1 MRVPGLVILCL
12 FMAAAGESSAAPRF
26 KHRFHVAPDEIRT
39 LDTRT
44 LAEMIVQR
52 VHRECD
58 LAGPPAAEGGPV
70 GDDSEIVMMVSPE
83 TVTSIS
89 KHGFLNQH
97 QTLTTQGVYTIPARF
112 EAEQQLAMIRLP
124 YSHKA
129 KELLPKYALLVVRR
143 PDFGVFPLPTRY
155 GSVAVVFKKK
165 VMKRTTWTY
174 ADSSDFH
181 FQAGR
186 FNIGGVANPVLTHTG
201 LYRRKPGDKNKCGN
215 YCEAQIWGKLTF
227 EDVDYLMLR
236 DTEPVPAALLES
248 GLPIYRYSSPADAS
262 ASYARGKLVNP
273 GAVEKKAPAVPS
285 LAVKNH
291 LTDGAR
297 ASRRDAELAA
307 DGPSASVLGEL
318 GARPKSAVVVR
329 ELTKAVGA
337 EDPWMRSL
345 ALYGLSELSWEEF
358 RPRLLQGLK
367 DPDPLVNSQAIALAS
382 EHQDDPEVTGFLSGL
397 RRRSVRDLLA
407 TSDWLDRLTK
417 PHICE

>member
-1 MRVPGLVILCL
+1 MRVPGLVLLGVILT
-12 FMAAAGESSAAPRF
+12 AAGESSAAPRL
-26 KHRFHVAPDEIRT
+26 KHRFYVAPDEIRA
-39 LDTRT
+39 LDTRA
-44 LAEMIVQR
+44 LGEMLVQR
-52 VHRECD
+52 LHRECD
-58 LAGPPAAEGGPV
+58 LAGPSVVEGGPV
-70 GDDSEIVMMVSPE
+70 GEDSELVMMVPSE
-83 TVTSIS
+83 TVASIS

-227 EDVDYLMLR
+227 EDVDYLMVR

-273 GAVEKKAPAVPS
+273 GAVEKKAPVVPS

-417 PHICE
+417 PGFCE